1 MKDHITPNLLKL
13 ARLFKK
19 KGELYIVGGYV
30 RNALLGIYETDID
43 LASKLTNEEIK
54 ELLFGTKYEV
64 KETSKKLGTLVISL
78 GEEKWEHTT
87 FRKEKYAEGGDHSPI
102 SVEFIDD
109 IREDA
114 KRRDFTANAIYYN
127 ILKDEYIDFY
137 TGIKDVKRGVLRTVE
152 TPDVVLGSD
161 GIRILRMI
169 RLASELSFK
178 ISGETLL
185 TAYKMKENLSDISGE
200 RKYKEL
206 MLILKSP
213 TRYKISKPFSFMF
226 GLQMFNLLRLWKYY
240 NSPVLK
246 VHFKQVQKAS
256 PGNRFIA
263 VIIDI
268 ISSSRKLLK
277 NNKEELVNQLLG
289 KQGLCLP
296 ENKIES
302 IKHIL
307 CGYFDALDK
316 VENKKYFIEY
326 FDDFKII
333 REFLYRKSKKIYSK
347 YNFFY
352 NYLINNKIPI
362 RIKDLKISGKDIKE
376 KFPKIKEKYYKT
388 ILADLLDRVFDSV
401 LKNDKK
407 TLIEEVEKVKI

>member
-54 ELLFGTKYEV
+54 ELLFGTKYEI
-64 KETSKKLGTLVISL
+64 KEASKKLGTLIISL
-78 GEEKWEHTT
+78 GEEKWEHAT
-87 FRKEKYAEGGDHSPI
+87 FRKETYAEGGDHTPI

-109 IREDA
+109 IQEDA

-137 TGIKDVKRGVLRTVE
+137 NGIKDVKRATLRTIE
-152 TPDVVLGSD
+152 KPDVVLGSD

-178 ISGETLL
+178 VNGETLL
-185 TAYKMKENLSDISGE
+185 TAYKMKDNLNDISGD

-206 MLILKSP
+206 NLILSSP
-213 TRYKISKPFSFMF
+213 KRYKISKPFSFMF
-226 GLQMFNLLRLWKYY
+226 GLQMFNLLKLWKYY

-246 VHFKQVQKAS
+246 VRFKQVQKAS
-256 PGNRFIA
+256 PENRFIA
-263 VIIDI
+263 LIIDI
-268 ISSSRKLLK
+268 ISSSRKFLK
-277 NNKEELVNQLLG
+277 NDKSELVNQLLG
-289 KQGLCLP
+289 KQGLCMS
-296 ENKIES
+296 ENKIEN
-302 IKHIL
+302 IKHII
-307 CGYFDALDK
+307 CGYFEALDK
-316 VENKKYFIEY
+316 VENKKYFMEY

-333 REFLYRKSKKIYSK
+333 REFLYRKSKNIYLK

-388 ILADLLDRVFDSV
+388 ILSDLLSRVFDGT

-407 TLIEEVEKVKI
+407 ILIEEIEKVKV